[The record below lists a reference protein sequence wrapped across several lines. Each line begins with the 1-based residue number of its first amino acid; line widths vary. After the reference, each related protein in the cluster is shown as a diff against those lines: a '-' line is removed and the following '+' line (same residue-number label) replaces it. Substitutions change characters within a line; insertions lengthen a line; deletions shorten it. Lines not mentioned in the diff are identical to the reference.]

1 MSVEDHLQVGEQ
13 VVHQAHVSRISLIP
27 WLILAVALVA
37 GGIVAFNLAADP
49 LVGGL
54 ALLPAVAVV
63 LLVLGKWVVLRS
75 NEYILTDR
83 RVIQQTGIVSKRSV
97 DSRLDKINNVE
108 HQQTLWGRL
117 LGYGDVWID
126 TASETGTTMFRQIAD
141 PLEFKRAILSA
152 AEAYRTWSQ
161 TSGAPVAAP
170 TPQVSGAAR
179 LRELK
184 ALLDEGLIS
193 DAEFEAK
200 RRELVSEL

>member
-1 MSVEDHLQVGEQ
+1 MSVEDHLQPDEQ
-13 VVHQAHVSRISLIP
+13 IVYQAHVSRISLIP
-27 WLILAVALVA
+27 WIVLAVALAVGAVVA
-37 GGIVAFNLAADP
+37 LQMTDP
-49 LVGGL
+49 LIGGL
-54 ALLPAVAVV
+54 AFLPALAVA

-75 NEYILTDR
+75 HEYVLTDR
-83 RVIQQTGIVSKRSV
+83 RVIQQTGIVSKRSM

-152 AEAYRTWSQ
+152 SETYREWSR
-161 TSGAPVAAP
+161 TPAAAAP
-170 TPQVSGAAR
+170 PPPRVSGAAR

-193 DAEFEAK
+193 EAEFEAK
-200 RRELVSEL
+200 RRELLAEL

>member
-1 MSVEDHLQVGEQ
+1 MSVEEHLQPGEQ
-13 VVHQAHVSRISLIP
+13 VVYQAHVSRISLIP
-27 WLILAVALVA
+27 WVILAVALVVGGVIA
-37 GGIVAFNLAADP
+37 GQMAPDPIVT
-49 LVGGL
+49 GL
-54 ALLPAVAVV
+54 ALIPAAAVG
-63 LLVLGKWVVLRS
+63 LLVLGKWVVLRAH
-75 NEYILTDR
+75 EYVLTDR

-126 TASETGTTMFRQIAD
+126 TASETGTTMFRQIAE
-141 PLEFKRAILSA
+141 PLEFKRAILGAS
-152 AEAYRTWSQ
+152 ESYRTWSQ
-161 TSGAPVAAP
+161 APVAPVAGP
-170 TPQVSGAAR
+170 PPRLTGAAR

-193 DAEFEAK
+193 EAEFEAK